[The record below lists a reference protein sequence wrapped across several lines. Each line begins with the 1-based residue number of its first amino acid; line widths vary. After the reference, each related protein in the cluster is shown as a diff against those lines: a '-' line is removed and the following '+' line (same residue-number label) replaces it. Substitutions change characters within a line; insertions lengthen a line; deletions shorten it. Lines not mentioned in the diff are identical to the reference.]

1 MRISCTPISAQGA
14 FARGEIK
21 QEEYFELIAQAGAD
35 GTDIMDP
42 NCYEWFWSDV
52 EKEKRA
58 LKEAVSK
65 RGLVIAA
72 YATGNHFAVRDEDQ
86 FRQQVELVK
95 TAIRDAAGMG
105 AGVLRIFGG
114 YHKDVIPSSN
124 MDYAEGLKLVIKGI
138 EQVLPEARKCHV
150 DLALENHGRLPGL
163 SAEILYIMKQFDVP
177 ELGVCMDVANFY
189 AHNMNE
195 TEDALH
201 AYSLLK
207 KYVKH
212 VHYKDWKRAPLD
224 APKRLTPCVCG
235 KGDGIV
241 PLRQMAYLLE
251 ENNFAGYCSLE
262 YEAPSLEGI
271 RESIAYMN
279 SLKESAE
286 LLYGKKEN
294 K

>member
-1 MRISCTPISAQGA
+1 MKISCTPISAKGA
-14 FARGEIK
+14 FAKGEIK

-42 NCYEWFWSDV
+42 NYYGWFWRDV

-58 LKEAVSK
+58 LKDAAAK

-72 YATGNHFAVRDEDQ
+72 YATGNHFSIRDEEK
-86 FRQQVELVK
+86 FRHQVELVK
-95 TAIRDAAGMG
+95 TAIRDAAEMG
-105 AGVLRIFGG
+105 TNVLRIFGG
-114 YHKDVIPSSN
+114 YHRDVATSSD
-124 MDYAEGLKLVIKGI
+124 MDYAEGLALVIKGI
-138 EQVLPEARKCHV
+138 EQVLPEAQKYNVC
-150 DLALENHGRLPGL
+150 LALENHGRLPGL

-201 AYSLLK
+201 AYSVLK

-224 APKRLTPCVCG
+224 APKRVTPCVCG

-251 ENNFAGYCSLE
+251 ENNFAGFCSLE
-262 YEAPSLEGI
+262 YEASSLDGVS
-271 RESIAYMN
+271 ESIAYMK
-279 SLKESAE
+279 SLKESAA
-286 LLYGKKEN
+286 LLYGKKGN